1 MVPRRDL
8 LKVVRVHQVE
18 KDAILVCYGNLIQVV
33 TLQGNPKQHKK
44 MVSQLNFDFNV
55 DSIGKRLDMH
65 SQKICPSLC
74 ESISVCLPDS
84 VLAFHKHGMQGKS
97 LRNGEVTQEIKDM
110 SRTYRL
116 LGSDKYENL

>member
-1 MVPRRDL
+1 MATMVPRRDL

-18 KDAILVCYGNLIQVV
+18 KDAILVCYGNLMQVV

-55 DSIGKRLDMH
+55 DSIGRRWK
-65 SQKICPSLC
+65 SLKKNRPLIGK
-74 ESISVCLPDS
+74 SISVCLPDS

-116 LGSDKYENL
+116 LGSDK